1 MGRPLRRL
9 CALALGALLGLG
21 ATEVALRVQLDTK
34 LHAIPVPGNRIHMR
48 PEAGGLAGITG
59 PSVQRISSLG
69 LRGRERSDRDLRSV
83 LCVGGS
89 TTACEYLSDGETWPD
104 LLADRLAEACGGPVW
119 VGNAGASGQR
129 ALDHVTALGRLLDPL
144 QPLDAVVVLAGINDA
159 SHAVLHRGAPP
170 QDPAAASPEQL
181 RRVFAVQPHELSL
194 WPPGKSALA
203 TWLQRRRR
211 ASWDAAAL
219 EDPEGRAYAL
229 RRDLRR
235 AGPRHQEPVT
245 LAASYERA
253 YRQHLEWCVGAIQR
267 RGATPVLLTQPT
279 LWATEDE
286 EALERCWFGWVDA
299 LPWEG
304 PSGYVDLAVLREVL
318 SRLNSATRAA
328 AATTGALLVD
338 LERELDGD
346 ASAFYDDCH
355 FTESGA
361 ARVAE
366 AVGRVLS
373 LGDGAFRS
381 R

>member
-9 CALALGALLGLG
+9 AGLLLGAL
-21 ATEVALRVQLDTK
+21 VALGIAEGWLRAQLRTD
-34 LHAIPVPGNRIHMR
+34 LFGIHVPGNEIHMR
-48 PEAGGLAGITG
+48 PEAGGLNGISG

-69 LRGRERSDRDLRSV
+69 LRGRERDAADLRSV

-104 LLADRLAEACGGPVW
+104 LLAGHLAEACGGPVW
-119 VGNAGASGQR
+119 VGNAGASGHR
-129 ALDHVTALGRLLDPL
+129 ALDHVTALGRLLDAL
-144 QPLDAVVVLAGINDA
+144 QPLDAVVVLAGINDT
-159 SHAVLHRGAPP
+159 SHAVLHRGTPP
-170 QDPAAASPEQL
+170 EDSPASSPEQL
-181 RRVFAVQPHELSL
+181 RRVFAVQPLELSL
-194 WPPGKSALA
+194 WPPSKTALA
-203 TWLQRRRR
+203 TWLERRKR

-219 EDPEGRAYAL
+219 EDPDGKAYAL
-229 RRDLRR
+229 RRQLRR
-235 AGPRHQEPVT
+235 EGPLHDEPMALDPT
-245 LAASYERA
+245 FERA
-253 YRQHLEWCVGAIQR
+253 YREHLEWCVGAVQR

-279 LWATEDE
+279 LWTTEDAQ
-286 EALERCWFGWVDA
+286 ALERCWFGWVDA

-304 PSGYVDLAVLREVL
+304 PSGYVDLAVLNEVQ

-338 LERELDGD
+338 LERRLAGD

-361 ARVAE
+361 MRVAE
-366 AVGRVLS
+366 EVAEVLS
-373 LGDGAFRS
+373 LGDGAFRT

>member
-1 MGRPLRRL
+1 LGRPLRRL
-9 CALALGALLGLG
+9 LALAVGALLALGA
-21 ATEVALRVQLDTK
+21 AEAWLRVTLATD
-34 LHAIPVPGNRIHMR
+34 LYGIHVPGNEILMR
-48 PEAGGLAGITG
+48 PEAGGLVGITG

-69 LRGRERSDRDLRSV
+69 LRGRERAEGDLRSV
-83 LCVGGS
+83 LCIGGS

-104 LLADRLAEACGGPVW
+104 LLAGRLAESCGGPVW

-170 QDPAAASPEQL
+170 EDPAAAGPEQL
-181 RRVFAVQPHELSL
+181 RRVFAVQPLQLSL
-194 WPPGKSALA
+194 WPPSGTAIA
-203 TWLQRRRR
+203 TWLQRHKR

-219 EDPEGRAYAL
+219 EDPDGKAYAL
-229 RRDLRR
+229 RREMRR
-235 AGPRHQEPVT
+235 KGPLLQEPVA
-245 LAASYERA
+245 LDPAFERA
-253 YRQHLEWCVGAIQR
+253 YREHLEWCVGSIQR

-279 LWATEDE
+279 LWATEDAR
-286 EALERCWFGWVDA
+286 ALERCWFGWVDA

-338 LERELDGD
+338 LERQLDGD

-366 AVGRVLS
+366 EVARVLS
-373 LGDGAFRS
+373 LGDSAFRS